1 MPKSAFPES
10 YHSGNSRMLNWLL
23 TNKLREFACTLRNAH
38 VSGQSIESIQAAKS
52 KMLEEVH
59 RILTISL
66 GEPPINFDWSFRDK
80 EKTYKSFK
88 DQTPLQFYKGIV
100 DFPLGNTVSLINDPR
115 NEMYKLYTVEY
126 LGNVVGGRPIS
137 YINVPIEELK
147 KYTIKSIKDNCPV
160 WFGCDVSKFLH
171 RPSGLMDMKLFDYEL
186 TFAVQLNLDKADRL
200 RYGESAMTHAM
211 TITGVDLEDK
221 SNCSCG
227 SIDISPESDSAKECN
242 CKKDSG
248 KPVKW
253 RIENSWGED
262 SGDKG
267 YLCMTDEWF
276 NEFTYQVVIKKDE
289 LETEIL
295 EILKGEPNVLPP
307 WDPMGALA

>member
-1 MPKSAFPES
+1 
-10 YHSGNSRMLNWLL
+10 MLNWLL

-38 VSGQSIESIQAAKS
+38 VSGQSIESIQAVKS

-66 GEPPINFDWSFRDK
+66 GEPPLKFDWA
-80 EKTYKSFK
+80 FK
-88 DQTPLQFYKGIV
+88 DKDKNYKAFKGQDAVEFYKKIV
-100 DFPLGNTVSLINDPR
+100 DFPLENTVSLVNDPR
-115 NEMYKLYTVEY
+115 NEMNQLYTVEY
-126 LGNVVGGRPIS
+126 LGNVVGGRPVT
-137 YINVPIEELK
+137 YINVPIEQLK
-147 KYTIKSIKDNCPV
+147 KYTIKSIKDNAPV

-186 TFAVQLNLDKADRL
+186 TFGVQLNLNKADRL

-211 TITGVDLEDK
+211 TITGVDLENK
-221 SNCSCG
+221 STCTCD
-227 SIDISPESDSAKECN
+227 SIDVSMEPSKSKGCGCSVSE
-242 CKKDSG
+242 G

-276 NEFTYQVVIKKDE
+276 DEFTYQVVIRRDE
-289 LETEIL
+289 LEEDIL
-295 EILKGEPNVLPP
+295 EIMKGESKILPP